1 MTQNPRTTLFV
12 IIGILAGM
20 LTLAFYSPVLY
31 NTFCKV
37 TGFGGTTQIATKK
50 PSAVLDRTVRVR
62 LDTNVGAGAKLTFKS
77 VDPVMD
83 IRLGEVGMAFFEV
96 SNPTEHPVTAEA
108 GYNVAPHKAGPY
120 FTKLECFCFEER
132 VFEPGETA
140 SLPVI
145 FFIDPEMD
153 KDDTLDDVTDIT
165 LSYTYYGVEQDAE
178 NQTAHLEPATR
189 QN

>member
-1 MTQNPRTTLFV
+1 MTQNARTTLFV

-132 VFEPGETA
+132 VFEPSETA